1 MLHDTSYLP
10 SWRGM
15 DAYWDGEPS
24 KNDLPIYI
32 FFAYDNLG
40 TLLDM
45 VAGAFRRARA
55 LTNKTEVLYSW
66 SHQIPASTIRHQPVE
81 ECEPVGGA
89 CTVAVREPQTLT
101 PPSTEHR

>member
-10 SWRGM
+10 SWKGM

-45 VAGAFRRARA
+45 VAGAFRRAHA
-55 LTNKTEVLYSW
+55 LTNRAPHLQLEPPARPQYDT
-66 SHQIPASTIRHQPVE
+66 ASTFGRV
-81 ECEPVGGA
+81 
-89 CTVAVREPQTLT
+89 
-101 PPSTEHR
+101 